1 MRIGKKTA
9 VTKEITRAERNKRN
23 NLRRIA
29 VAAFVALV
37 VFVAITVIQSSI
49 LNQEERV
56 EAYQVIKNINS
67 GTKITKSN
75 IDKYFALKD
84 VQVSLIPDGYLTD
97 KKQLLDKFVNRNY
110 RARDIITD
118 DGVSDTEGLY
128 KSNITNPVEISFD
141 ASGLDAAV
149 AGTIREGDYINI
161 YGLKTQ
167 QSNNGAAKKMEIDS
181 SYTFQHVYVEAAM
194 DASGNKIETGA
205 KSDDAKSQ
213 TATMFTLVLSEKDC
227 GLFAE
232 MIANCGDNIRLGK
245 LQYNTSQDYQVFLQ
259 RGNTNTGFVE
269 SRTNKESSSDSKSES
284 DTDKEAKAAAKK
296 QKAAAKKQKAA
307 AKALDDQL
315 KNDTATGT
323 TAAQE
328 KAQAKKDQE
337 EAAKAK
343 KEAEQAKKEAEQAK
357 EEAAKEKAEAAK
369 IKKEAEQ
376 SKTSSKDSKDSSVTV
391 KKAQ

>member
-1 MRIGKKTA
+1 
-9 VTKEITRAERNKRN
+9 
-23 NLRRIA
+23 
-29 VAAFVALV
+29 
-37 VFVAITVIQSSI
+37 
-49 LNQEERV
+49 
-56 EAYQVIKNINS
+56 
-67 GTKITKSN
+67 
-75 IDKYFALKD
+75 
-84 VQVSLIPDGYLTD
+84 
-97 KKQLLDKFVNRNY
+97 
-110 RARDIITD
+110 
-118 DGVSDTEGLY
+118 
-128 KSNITNPVEISFD
+128 
-141 ASGLDAAV
+141 
-149 AGTIREGDYINI
+149 
-161 YGLKTQ
+161 
-167 QSNNGAAKKMEIDS
+167 MEIDS

-194 DASGNKIETGA
+194 DASGNRIETGD

-259 RGNTNTGFVE
+259 RGNTNTGFIE
-269 SRTNKESSSDSKSES
+269 SSTNKESSSDSASES

-296 QKAAAKKQKAA
+296 QKAAAK
-307 AKALDDQL
+307 ALDEQL

-369 IKKEAEQ
+369 AKKEAEQ
-376 SKTSSKDSKDSSVTV
+376 SKTSGKDSKDSSKTNSVTV

>member
-56 EAYQVIKNINS
+56 EAYQVIKNMDS
-67 GTKITKSN
+67 GTKITKGN

-110 RARDIITD
+110 RARDIVTD
-118 DGVSDTEGLY
+118 DGISDTEGLY

-167 QSNNGAAKKMEIDS
+167 QSGDTRKMEIDR
-181 SYTFQHVYVEAAM
+181 SYTFQHVYVEEAM
-194 DASGNKIETGA
+194 DASGNRIATGA
-205 KSDDAKSQ
+205 NSDGSQ

-259 RGNTNTGFVE
+259 RGNTNTGFIENNTSKNTENE
-269 SRTNKESSSDSKSES
+269 S
-284 DTDKEAKAAAKK
+284 EAEEKA
-296 QKAAAKKQKAA
+296 KAAAKKQKAA
-307 AKALDDQL
+307 AKALDEQL
-315 KNDTATGT
+315 KDDAATGT

-328 KAQAKKDQE
+328 KAKAKKDQA

-343 KEAEQAKKEAEQAK
+343 KEAEQLKAEAEKAKKEAEQN
-357 EEAAKEKAEAAK
+357 
-369 IKKEAEQ
+369 
-376 SKTSSKDSKDSSVTV
+376 KTSSKDSNVKV

>member
-56 EAYQVIKNINS
+56 EAYQVIKNMDS
-67 GTKITKSN
+67 GTKITKGN

-110 RARDIITD
+110 RARDIVTD
-118 DGVSDTEGLY
+118 DGISDTEGLY

-167 QSNNGAAKKMEIDS
+167 QSGDTKKMEIDS

-194 DASGNKIETGA
+194 DASGNRIETGD
-205 KSDDAKSQ
+205 KSDDEKGQ

-259 RGNTNTGFVE
+259 RGNTNTGFIE
-269 SRTNKESSSDSKSES
+269 SNTSKTTENES
-284 DTDKEAKAAAKK
+284 EAEEKA
-296 QKAAAKKQKAA
+296 KAAAKKQKAA
-307 AKALDDQL
+307 AKALDEQL
-315 KNDTATGT
+315 KDDAATGT

-328 KAQAKKDQE
+328 KAKAKKDQA

-343 KEAEQAKKEAEQAK
+343 KEAEQLKAEAEKAKKEAEQAK
-357 EEAAKEKAEAAK
+357 EEAAKA
-369 IKKEAEQ
+369 KKEAEQ
-376 SKTSSKDSKDSSVTV
+376 NKTSSKDSNVKV

>member
-194 DASGNKIETGA
+194 DDSGNKIETGA
-205 KSDDAKSQ
+205 KSDDEKGQ

-296 QKAAAKKQKAA
+296 QKAAAK
-307 AKALDDQL
+307 ALDDQL

-376 SKTSSKDSKDSSVTV
+376 SKTSNKDNKDSSVTV

>member
-56 EAYQVIKNINS
+56 EAYQVIKNIDS

-167 QSNNGAAKKMEIDS
+167 QSNNSATKKMEIDS

-205 KSDDAKSQ
+205 KSDDDKSQ

-269 SRTNKESSSDSKSES
+269 SNTNKVTKSDS
-284 DTDKEAKAAAKK
+284 DADKEAKAAAKK
-296 QKAAAKKQKAA
+296 QKAAAK
-307 AKALDDQL
+307 ALDEQL

-343 KEAEQAKKEAEQAK
+343 KEAEQAKQEAEKAK
-357 EEAAKEKAEAAK
+357 EEAAKAKEEANKEKEEAAK
-369 IKKEAEQ
+369 IKKDAEQ
-376 SKTSSKDSKDSSVTV
+376 SKDSSENSKDSSVTV

>member
-56 EAYQVIKNINS
+56 EAYQVIKNMDS

-110 RARDIITD
+110 RARDIVTD
-118 DGVSDTEGLY
+118 DGISDTEGLY

-167 QSNNGAAKKMEIDS
+167 QSGDTRKMEIDS
-181 SYTFQHVYVEAAM
+181 SYTFQHVYVEEAM
-194 DASGNKIETGA
+194 DASGNRIATGA
-205 KSDDAKSQ
+205 NSDGSK

-259 RGNTNTGFVE
+259 RGNTNTGFI
-269 SRTNKESSSDSKSES
+269 ESSTSKTTENESEA
-284 DTDKEAKAAAKK
+284 EEKA
-296 QKAAAKKQKAA
+296 KAAAKKQKAA
-307 AKALDDQL
+307 AKALDEQL
-315 KNDTATGT
+315 KDDAATGT

-328 KAQAKKDQE
+328 KAKAKKDQA

-343 KEAEQAKKEAEQAK
+343 KEAEQLKAEAEKAKKEAEKAK
-357 EEAAKEKAEAAK
+357 EEADKV
-369 IKKEAEQ
+369 KKEAEQ
-376 SKTSSKDSKDSSVTV
+376 NKTSNKDSSVKV

>member
-269 SRTNKESSSDSKSES
+269 SNTSKESRSDSTSES

-296 QKAAAKKQKAA
+296 QKAAAK
-307 AKALDDQL
+307 ALDEQL

-357 EEAAKEKAEAAK
+357 KEAEQAKEEAAKEKAEAVK

>member
-56 EAYQVIKNINS
+56 EAYQVIKNIDS

-167 QSNNGAAKKMEIDS
+167 QSNNGATKKMEIDS

-205 KSDDAKSQ
+205 KSDDKSQ

-269 SRTNKESSSDSKSES
+269 SNTSKTTKSDSDSKS
-284 DTDKEAKAAAKK
+284 DTDKEA
-296 QKAAAKKQKAA
+296 KAAAKKQKAA

-343 KEAEQAKKEAEQAK
+343 KEAEQAKQEAEKAK
-357 EEAAKEKAEAAK
+357 EEAAKEKEEAAK

-376 SKTSSKDSKDSSVTV
+376 SKTSSKDSKDSSKTSSVTV

>member
-23 NLRRIA
+23 NLRRIT

-56 EAYQVIKNINS
+56 EAYQVIKNMDS
-67 GTKITKSN
+67 GTKITKGN

-110 RARDIITD
+110 RARDIVTD
-118 DGVSDTEGLY
+118 DGISDTEGLY

-167 QSNNGAAKKMEIDS
+167 QSGDTKKMEIDS
-181 SYTFQHVYVEAAM
+181 SYTFQHVYVEEAM
-194 DASGNKIETGA
+194 DASGNRIATGA
-205 KSDDAKSQ
+205 NSDGSQ

-259 RGNTNTGFVE
+259 RGNTNTGFIE
-269 SRTNKESSSDSKSES
+269 SNTSKTTENES
-284 DTDKEAKAAAKK
+284 EAEEKA
-296 QKAAAKKQKAA
+296 KAAAKKQKAA
-307 AKALDDQL
+307 AKALDEQL
-315 KNDTATGT
+315 KDDAATGT

-328 KAQAKKDQE
+328 KAKAKKDQA

-343 KEAEQAKKEAEQAK
+343 KEAEQLKAEAEKAKKEAEKAK
-357 EEAAKEKAEAAK
+357 EEAAKV
-369 IKKEAEQ
+369 KKEAEQ
-376 SKTSSKDSKDSSVTV
+376 NKTSNKDSNVKV

>member
-167 QSNNGAAKKMEIDS
+167 QSNNSATKKMEIDS

-205 KSDDAKSQ
+205 KSDDEKSQ

-269 SRTNKESSSDSKSES
+269 SNTSKITKSDS

-296 QKAAAKKQKAA
+296 QKAAAK
-307 AKALDDQL
+307 ALDEQL

-337 EAAKAK
+337 EAAKTK
-343 KEAEQAKKEAEQAK
+343 KEAEQAKQEAEKAK
-357 EEAAKEKAEAAK
+357 EEAAKAKEEATKEKEEAAK
-369 IKKEAEQ
+369 AKKEAEQ
-376 SKTSSKDSKDSSVTV
+376 SKTSDKDSSKTSSVTV

>member
-56 EAYQVIKNINS
+56 EAYQVIKNIDS

-167 QSNNGAAKKMEIDS
+167 QSNNSATKKMEIDS

-205 KSDDAKSQ
+205 KSDDEKSQ

-269 SRTNKESSSDSKSES
+269 SNTSKTTKSDS

-296 QKAAAKKQKAA
+296 QKAAAK
-307 AKALDDQL
+307 ALDEQL

-343 KEAEQAKKEAEQAK
+343 KEAEQLKAEAEKAKKEAEKAK
-357 EEAAKEKAEAAK
+357 EEAAKA
-369 IKKEAEQ
+369 KKEAEQ
-376 SKTSSKDSKDSSVTV
+376 SKTSDKDSSKTSSVTV

>member
-56 EAYQVIKNINS
+56 EAYQVIKNMDS
-67 GTKITKSN
+67 GTKITKGN

-110 RARDIITD
+110 RARDIVTD
-118 DGVSDTEGLY
+118 DGISDTEGLY

-167 QSNNGAAKKMEIDS
+167 QSGDTRKMEIDR
-181 SYTFQHVYVEAAM
+181 SYTFQHVYVEEAM
-194 DASGNKIETGA
+194 DASGNRIATGA
-205 KSDDAKSQ
+205 NSDGSQ

-232 MIANCGDNIRLGK
+232 MIANCGDSIRLGK

-259 RGNTNTGFVE
+259 RGNTNTGFIE
-269 SRTNKESSSDSKSES
+269 SNTSKTTENES
-284 DTDKEAKAAAKK
+284 EAEEKA
-296 QKAAAKKQKAA
+296 KAAAKKQKAA
-307 AKALDDQL
+307 AKALDEQL
-315 KNDTATGT
+315 KDDAATGT

-328 KAQAKKDQE
+328 KAKAKKDQA

-343 KEAEQAKKEAEQAK
+343 KEAEQLKAEAEKAKKEAEKAK
-357 EEAAKEKAEAAK
+357 EEADK

-376 SKTSSKDSKDSSVTV
+376 NKTSSKDSSVTV

>member
-56 EAYQVIKNINS
+56 EAYQVIKNMDS
-67 GTKITKSN
+67 GTKITKGN

-110 RARDIITD
+110 RARDIVTD
-118 DGVSDTEGLY
+118 DGISDTEGLY

-167 QSNNGAAKKMEIDS
+167 QSGDTKKMEIDS

-194 DASGNKIETGA
+194 DASGNRIATGA
-205 KSDDAKSQ
+205 NSDGSQ

-259 RGNTNTGFVE
+259 RGNTNTGFIE
-269 SRTNKESSSDSKSES
+269 SNTSKTTE
-284 DTDKEAKAAAKK
+284 DELEAEEKA
-296 QKAAAKKQKAA
+296 KAAAKKQKAA
-307 AKALDDQL
+307 AKALDEQL
-315 KNDTATGT
+315 KDDAATGT

-328 KAQAKKDQE
+328 KAKAKKDQA

-343 KEAEQAKKEAEQAK
+343 KEAEQLKAEAEKAKKEAEKAKEEATKAKKEAEQN
-357 EEAAKEKAEAAK
+357 
-369 IKKEAEQ
+369 
-376 SKTSSKDSKDSSVTV
+376 KTSSKDSSVTV

>member
-56 EAYQVIKNINS
+56 EAYQVIKNMDS
-67 GTKITKSN
+67 GTKITKGN

-110 RARDIITD
+110 RARDIVTD

-232 MIANCGDNIRLGK
+232 MISMCVDNLSICK
-245 LQYNTSQDYQVFLQ
+245 LHY
-259 RGNTNTGFVE
+259 
-269 SRTNKESSSDSKSES
+269 
-284 DTDKEAKAAAKK
+284 
-296 QKAAAKKQKAA
+296 
-307 AKALDDQL
+307 
-315 KNDTATGT
+315 
-323 TAAQE
+323 
-328 KAQAKKDQE
+328 
-337 EAAKAK
+337 
-343 KEAEQAKKEAEQAK
+343 
-357 EEAAKEKAEAAK
+357 
-369 IKKEAEQ
+369 
-376 SKTSSKDSKDSSVTV
+376 
-391 KKAQ
+391 

>member
-56 EAYQVIKNINS
+56 EAYQVIKNMDS
-67 GTKITKSN
+67 GTKITKGN

-84 VQVSLIPDGYLTD
+84 VQVSLIPDGYITD

-110 RARDIITD
+110 RARDIVTD
-118 DGVSDTEGLY
+118 DGISDTEGLY

-167 QSNNGAAKKMEIDS
+167 QSGDTRKMEIDS
-181 SYTFQHVYVEAAM
+181 SYTFQHVYVEEAM
-194 DASGNKIETGA
+194 DASGNRIATGA
-205 KSDDAKSQ
+205 NSDGSQ

-259 RGNTNTGFVE
+259 RGNANTGFIE
-269 SRTNKESSSDSKSES
+269 SNTSKNTENES
-284 DTDKEAKAAAKK
+284 EAEEKA
-296 QKAAAKKQKAA
+296 KAAAKKQKAA
-307 AKALDDQL
+307 AKALDEQL
-315 KNDTATGT
+315 KDDAATGT

-328 KAQAKKDQE
+328 KAKAKKDQA

-343 KEAEQAKKEAEQAK
+343 KEAEQLKAEAEKAKKEAEKAK
-357 EEAAKEKAEAAK
+357 EEADKV
-369 IKKEAEQ
+369 KKEAEQ
-376 SKTSSKDSKDSSVTV
+376 NKTSNKDSSVTV

>member
-56 EAYQVIKNINS
+56 EAYQVIKNIDS

-269 SRTNKESSSDSKSES
+269 SNTSKTTKSDS

-296 QKAAAKKQKAA
+296 QKAAAK
-307 AKALDDQL
+307 ALDEQL

-328 KAQAKKDQE
+328 KAQAKKEAEKAKE
-337 EAAKAK
+337 EADKIKKEAEKAK
-343 KEAEQAKKEAEQAK
+343 KEAEKAKEAEQN
-357 EEAAKEKAEAAK
+357 KARTA
-369 IKKEAEQ
+369 
-376 SKTSSKDSKDSSVTV
+376 V
-391 KKAQ
+391 

>member
-56 EAYQVIKNINS
+56 EAYQVIKNMDS
-67 GTKITKSN
+67 GTKITKGN

-97 KKQLLDKFVNRNY
+97 KKQLIDKFVNRNY
-110 RARDIITD
+110 RARDIVTD

-167 QSNNGAAKKMEIDS
+167 QSGDTKKMEIDS

-205 KSDDAKSQ
+205 KSDDEKGQ

-259 RGNTNTGFVE
+259 RGNTNTGFIESNTSKE
-269 SRTNKESSSDSKSES
+269 SRSDSTSES

-296 QKAAAKKQKAA
+296 QKAAAK
-307 AKALDDQL
+307 ALDEQL

-369 IKKEAEQ
+369 AKKEAEQ
-376 SKTSSKDSKDSSVTV
+376 SKTSSKDSKDSSKTNSVTI

>member
-56 EAYQVIKNINS
+56 EAYQVIKNIDS

-167 QSNNGAAKKMEIDS
+167 QSNNSATKKMEIDS

-205 KSDDAKSQ
+205 KSDDEKSQ

-269 SRTNKESSSDSKSES
+269 SNTSKVTKSES

-296 QKAAAKKQKAA
+296 QKAAAK
-307 AKALDDQL
+307 ALDEQL

-343 KEAEQAKKEAEQAK
+343 KEAEQAKQEAEKAK
-357 EEAAKEKAEAAK
+357 EEAAKAKEEATKEKEEAAK
-369 IKKEAEQ
+369 AKKEAEQ
-376 SKTSSKDSKDSSVTV
+376 SKTSNKDSSKTSSVTV

>member
-56 EAYQVIKNINS
+56 EAYQVIINIDS

-167 QSNNGAAKKMEIDS
+167 QSNNSATKKMEIDS

-205 KSDDAKSQ
+205 KSDDEKSQ

-269 SRTNKESSSDSKSES
+269 SNTSKVTKSES

-296 QKAAAKKQKAA
+296 QKAAAK
-307 AKALDDQL
+307 ALDEQL

-343 KEAEQAKKEAEQAK
+343 KEAEQLKAEAEKAKKEAEKAK
-357 EEAAKEKAEAAK
+357 EEAAKA
-369 IKKEAEQ
+369 KKEAEQ
-376 SKTSSKDSKDSSVTV
+376 SKTSNKDSSKTSSVTV